1 MFASLFLKV
10 APVQQTEGKYMAR
23 KLLVKDTA
31 AMAQIIN
38 KMDIREDMT
47 QLIIDV
53 TSGEKGGEEL
63 GVNLIFML
71 IEGACKKGVIEDLY
85 SFIGSV
91 IEIPGEEVAE
101 LPLEDLIEKLKE
113 VADAESWTS
122 FFKTAVRSIITR

>member
-1 MFASLFLKV
+1 
-10 APVQQTEGKYMAR
+10 MAR

-38 KMDIREDMT
+38 KMDLREDMT

-122 FFKTAVRSIITR
+122 FFKTAVRSIITK

>member
-1 MFASLFLKV
+1 
-10 APVQQTEGKYMAR
+10 MAR
-23 KLLVKDTA
+23 KLLLKDAA

-38 KMDIREDMT
+38 KMDIKKDMT
-47 QLIIDV
+47 QLIQDV
-53 TSGEKGGEEL
+53 VNGEKGKEEL

-122 FFKTAVRSIITR
+122 FFKTAVQSITTK